1 MILKKSIFILSILL
15 QTFSF
20 AQKSATYF
28 RTVDYFDKEDST
40 KNYAVV
46 YRPNAPAKKMLI
58 LLPAF
63 GESPMLAERET
74 NIPTIAAINGILTVI
89 LSNNEGSASFQI
101 DGNAQTYL
109 DSMIPILLLRYGI
122 PDDAYYLGG
131 FSLGGSGVV
140 KYVQH
145 CNTYDIKLK
154 PKAVFAIDP
163 PLDFLRLY
171 KVYDNWMND
180 TAKFYNTNKPLYKMM
195 LDKMRTFFQGDLSTA
210 YENYVHLSPYCYD
223 DKNKFGVR
231 LFENTPITIYC
242 EPDFKWAMLEKRWNA
257 YDLNIT
263 DNVSFINE
271 LTKNGNQ
278 QAQLILTQNKGI
290 RKLMNMKQ
298 PHSWSIADANETV
311 KWLLKY

>member
-1 MILKKSIFILSILL
+1 MILKKSIFILFLL
-15 QTFSF
+15 IQTFSF
-20 AQKSATYF
+20 AQKSASYF
-28 RTVDYFDKEDST
+28 RTVDYYDKEDST
-40 KNYAVV
+40 KNFAVV
-46 YRPNAPAKKMLI
+46 YRPNAPAKKLLI
-58 LLPAF
+58 LLTAF

-89 LSNNEGSASFQI
+89 LSNNEGTSSFHIDAS
-101 DGNAQTYL
+101 AQTYL
-109 DSMIPILLLRYGI
+109 DTMIPFLLLRYDI
-122 PDDAYYLGG
+122 PNDAYYLGG

-140 KYVQH
+140 KYVEH

-154 PKAVFAIDP
+154 PIAVFAIDP

-180 TAKFYNTNKPLYKMM
+180 TSKFYNTNKPLYKMM
-195 LDKMRTFFQGDLSTA
+195 LDKMRTYFRGDLSTA
-210 YENYVHLSPYCYD
+210 YDNYLHLSPYCYD

-242 EPDFKWAMLEKRWNA
+242 EPDFTWAMNEKHWNA
-257 YDLNIT
+257 YDLNIL
-263 DNVSFINE
+263 DNQSFIND
-271 LTKNGNQ
+271 LQRNGNN

-290 RKLMNMKQ
+290 RKLLNIKN
-298 PHSWSIADANETV
+298 PHSWSIADPNEVV

>member
-1 MILKKSIFILSILL
+1 MILKKSIFILFLFL
-15 QTFSF
+15 NAFSF
-20 AQKSATYF
+20 AQKSASYF
-28 RTVDYFDKEDST
+28 RTVDYYDKEDST
-40 KNYAVV
+40 KNFAVV
-46 YRPNAPAKKMLI
+46 YRPNAPAKKLLI
-58 LLPAF
+58 LLTAF

-89 LSNNEGSASFQI
+89 LSNNEGNTSFHI
-101 DGNAQTYL
+101 DMNAQTYL
-109 DSMIPILLLRYGI
+109 DSMIPIMLLRYDI
-122 PDDAYYLGG
+122 PNDAYYLGG
-131 FSLGGSGVV
+131 FSLGGTGVV

-180 TAKFYNTNKPLYKMM
+180 TSKFYNTNKPLYKITIAKM
-195 LDKMRTFFQGDLSTA
+195 LTYFRGDLSTA
-210 YENYVHLSPYCYD
+210 YDNYVRLSPYCYE

-242 EPDFKWAMLEKRWNA
+242 EPDFNWAMQEKHWNA
-257 YDLNIT
+257 YDLNIL
-263 DNVSFINE
+263 DNQSFINE
-271 LTKNGNQ
+271 LQRNGNN

-290 RKLMNMKQ
+290 RKLLNIKH

>member
-28 RTVDYFDKEDST
+28 RTVDYFDKEDSS
-40 KNYAVV
+40 KNFAVV
-46 YRPNAPAKKMLI
+46 YRPNAPAKKLLI

-131 FSLGGSGVV
+131 FSLGGSGI
-140 KYVQH
+140 
-145 CNTYDIKLK
+145 IK
-154 PKAVFAIDP
+154 IIW
-163 PLDFLRLY
+163 R
-171 KVYDNWMND
+171 
-180 TAKFYNTNKPLYKMM
+180 
-195 LDKMRTFFQGDLSTA
+195 
-210 YENYVHLSPYCYD
+210 
-223 DKNKFGVR
+223 
-231 LFENTPITIYC
+231 
-242 EPDFKWAMLEKRWNA
+242 
-257 YDLNIT
+257 
-263 DNVSFINE
+263 
-271 LTKNGNQ
+271 
-278 QAQLILTQNKGI
+278 
-290 RKLMNMKQ
+290 
-298 PHSWSIADANETV
+298 
-311 KWLLKY
+311 